1 MIGPMVC
8 TPGGNKRRALPVSII
23 ARLRKGLNHGGLFLA
38 VPHLELKADGVA
50 LLDVEVPELPL
61 VAENTPAVVGA
72 DEAERL
78 TTHEAT
84 PHAAHGAELIQH
96 NAQLKLKAADRF
108 SSIAAIFVFL

>member
-1 MIGPMVC
+1 MIGPIVC
-8 TPGGNKRRALPVSII
+8 TPGSNKRRALPVSII
-23 ARLRKGLNHGGLFLA
+23 ARCTRLREGLNHGGLFLA

-78 TTHEAT
+78 TTV
-84 PHAAHGAELIQH
+84 IQH